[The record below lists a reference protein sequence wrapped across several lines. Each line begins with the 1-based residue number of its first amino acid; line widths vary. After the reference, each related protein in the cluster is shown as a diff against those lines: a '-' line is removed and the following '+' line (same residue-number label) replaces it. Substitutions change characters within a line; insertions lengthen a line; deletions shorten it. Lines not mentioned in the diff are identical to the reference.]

1 MQWKSLRVYSIS
13 KRNKGNLYEHVLR
26 FLTYT
31 NAMEPDHS
39 YKTEYSGYQVLQS

>member
-26 FLTYT
+26 FLMYT

>member
-1 MQWKSLRVYSIS
+1 MQWKSLSVYSLS
-13 KRNKGNLYEHVLR
+13 KRNKGNLYEHVLC

-39 YKTEYSGYQVLQS
+39 YKTEYSGYEVLQS